1 MGGHDP
7 RLRLIC
13 TKSLLSIHQP
23 GATQDEDGGVSAY
36 GVALLVWL
44 LGSLP
49 MALLVGLV
57 MRRSRHAPTVI
68 DLLAAEAAAEAERIT
83 ASAAFQT

>member
-1 MGGHDP
+1 V
-7 RLRLIC
+7 RV
-13 TKSLLSIHQP
+13 HQFESVT
-23 GATQDEDGGVSAY
+23 AQDDSVSAY
-36 GVALLVWL
+36 GAALLVWV

-57 MRRSRHAPTVI
+57 LRRSRSTPTVV

-83 ASAAFQT
+83 ARAALH